1 MYPISIGVVLS
12 AMLFF
17 GSGAQDVKRLRLL
30 CPFEKIDARG
40 KVKLGVESI
49 SAFALAVTGEH
60 QCQENLHL
68 FVWANFA
75 PDNSPVKM
83 VRSSGNQ
90 FKRTEIQNVLEM
102 QDVVYTVD
110 IQSSLQTE
118 IRPFGKRKVIY
129 FPDPGCVVYHAPV
142 DGTQGIQWTFYN
154 NCHTHGQIIVK
165 FSFRSSDGY
174 VTALPEALTAIPF
187 RFEQDEGLNPTPVSW
202 SARFRD
208 RPDRKGW
215 AILDEPEQTYHREA
229 WGLINA
235 LENITLPLIVAPDNQ
250 NVDSREK

>member
-129 FPDPGCVVYHAPV
+129 FPAPDCVVYIIPGNRGHGRAWEFYNTCQRSGQILVKLNFRRSDGEVQDLPERPL
-142 DGTQGIQWTFYN
+142 GTQN
-154 NCHTHGQIIVK
+154 AV
-165 FSFRSSDGY
+165 FSMID
-174 VTALPEALTAIPF
+174 
-187 RFEQDEGLNPTPVSW
+187 TPVSW

-208 RPDRKGW
+208 RPDWQGS
-215 AILDEPEQTYHREA
+215 AILDDPEQTYNRRA
-229 WGLINA
+229 RALIMA
-235 LENITLPLIVAPDNQ
+235 LVNISLPLIVAPDNQ
-250 NVDSREK
+250 NVDSRQN